1 MRRGRIPLLG
11 GFFSTLMAAAL
22 VFGAQSF
29 LREADAPR
37 AMFGEGA
44 TATRNTLE
52 LTDAELESLGQK
64 LDRKVEVR
72 RYPYL
77 EAHNAQGL
85 VGLIFMFDVIGQ
97 SQPITFA
104 VGVTPDGGL
113 KDVQVM
119 MYREPQG
126 GEIQEKRFRKQFAG
140 KRLSDPIALGKDIDA
155 ISGATISSRSASYAA
170 RKALALFEVLRS
182 RSGTTSKP

>member
-1 MRRGRIPLLG
+1 MPLLG
-11 GFFSTLMAAAL
+11 FFTALMTPAL
-22 VFGAQSF
+22 VVGAQSF

-44 TATRNTLE
+44 TATRNTPE
-52 LTDAELESLGQK
+52 LTDAELVSLGQK
-64 LDRKVEVR
+64 LDRKIEVR

-77 EAHNAQGL
+77 EIHNAQGI
-85 VGLIFMFDVIGQ
+85 VGLLFMFDVIGQ

-104 VGVTPDGGL
+104 VGVTPDGVL

-119 MYREPQG
+119 VYREPQG
-126 GEIQEKRFRKQFAG
+126 GEIQEKRFRNQFAG

-170 RKALALFEVLRS
+170 RKALALFEVLRA
-182 RSGTTSKP
+182 RSVTSIKP

>member
-1 MRRGRIPLLG
+1 MRGRIPLLG
-11 GFFSTLMAAAL
+11 GLFSTLMAPAL
-22 VFGAQSF
+22 VLGAQSF

-37 AMFGEGA
+37 AMFREGA

-52 LTDAELESLGQK
+52 LTDAELGSLGQK
-64 LDRKVEVR
+64 LDRKIEVR

-77 EAHNAQGL
+77 EVHNAQGL

-104 VGVTPDGGL
+104 VGVTPAGAL
-113 KDVQVM
+113 QDVQVM

-126 GEIQEKRFRKQFAG
+126 DEIQERRFRRQFTG
-140 KRLSDPIALGKDIDA
+140 KRLSDPISLGKDIDA

-170 RKALALFEVLRS
+170 RKALALLEVWRA
-182 RSGTTSKP
+182 RTKNTTEP

>member
-1 MRRGRIPLLG
+1 MKCGVVPLVG
-11 GFFSTLMAAAL
+11 GLFTAL
-22 VFGAQSF
+22 FAPDPAFGAQSF

-37 AMFGEGA
+37 AIFGEGA

-52 LTDAELESLGQK
+52 LTDDELASLGQK
-64 LDRKVEVR
+64 LERKIEVR

-77 EAHNAQGL
+77 EVHNAQGL
-85 VGLIFMFDVIGQ
+85 AGLIFMFDVIGQ

-104 VGVTPDGGL
+104 VGVTPDGAL

-126 GEIQEKRFRKQFAG
+126 DGIQEKRFRKQFEG
-140 KRLSDPIALGKDIDA
+140 KGLKDPIALGKDIDA
-155 ISGATISSRSASYAA
+155 ISGATISSRSATYAA
-170 RKALALFEVLRS
+170 RKALALSEVLRG
-182 RSGTTSKP
+182 RTATPIKP